1 MRPDPPP
8 PLEAFGYPSASEW
21 LRTLSALQRSLS
33 TIESYSISLRWFF
46 QTCRRCGVD
55 AEQAGLDTVYAFV
68 RHMDGAGLSNSTL
81 RGRLCAVRQWFDHLT
96 FQGIRD
102 DNPVPRGTYRPPT
115 YGLVDS
121 SSARHSWGAMGG
133 APHAG
138 GEVQRGLVPRRPRG
152 KWVPTDDEWRR
163 FVVAARA
170 CKVRDRLMVGLAYD
184 GALRRCELVGL
195 ELRDFDVAR
204 QRLTIRPEISKNW
217 SGPRTVMFSGATA
230 RLLGQYARL
239 RRGLSLESGPLLLS
253 ESNRNRGAPL
263 SKWSWNDVVFG
274 IAERSGLRPHFTTH
288 TFRHLRLTHLARKG
302 WEAYDI
308 KTYAGHSSL
317 ASTMEYIHL
326 SGRDLAAKLAVNVL
340 DVERAIEGLDE

>member
-1 MRPDPPP
+1 MKNAPLP
-8 PLEAFGYPSASEW
+8 PLEAFGYKSASDW

-46 QTCRRCGVD
+46 RTCRRRGVD
-55 AEQAGLDTVYAFV
+55 AEQAGLGDVYALL
-68 RHMDGAGLSNSTL
+68 RHMDAAGLANATVQV
-81 RGRLCAVRQWFDHLT
+81 RLCAVRQWFDHLM
-96 FQGIRD
+96 FEGVRD
-102 DNPVPRGTYRPPT
+102 DNPIPKGQYRPPT
-115 YGLVDS
+115 YGLADT
-121 SSARHSWGAMGG
+121 SSAQHSRGGPGG
-133 APHAG
+133 ATYG
-138 GEVQRGLVPRRPRG
+138 DGEAQRALVPKRPRG
-152 KWVPTDDEWRR
+152 KWIPTDDEWRR
-163 FVVAARA
+163 FVASART

-204 QRLTIRPEISKNW
+204 QRLTIRPEISKGW

-239 RRGLSLESGPLLLS
+239 RRELSLESGPLLLS

-326 SGRDLAAKLAVNVL
+326 SGRDLAEKLAVNVL
-340 DVERAIEGLDE
+340 SVERAIDGLDG